1 MKAMKD
7 YHDQYLKCYI
17 LLLADV
23 FENFG
28 NSSLQNYGL
37 SHYLSIP
44 GLRWDA
50 MLKMTKIKFEIS
62 PFPDICVFFM
72 KGKRCGISYISNG
85 YSKASNKYL
94 KILWPKIL
102 LLVKLKN

>member
-1 MKAMKD
+1 MID

-23 FENFG
+23 FENFS

-44 GLRWDA
+44 GLRQDA
-50 MLKMTKIKFEIS
+50 MLKMTKIKLEIS
-62 PFPDICVFFM
+62 LFLDI
-72 KGKRCGISYISNG
+72 CGISYISNG
-85 YSKASNKYL
+85 YSKTSDKYL
-94 KILWPKIL
+94 KIL
-102 LLVKLKN
+102 

>member
-1 MKAMKD
+1 MKD

-23 FENFG
+23 FENFS

-44 GLRWDA
+44 GLR
-50 MLKMTKIKFEIS
+50 
-62 PFPDICVFFM
+62 
-72 KGKRCGISYISNG
+72 
-85 YSKASNKYL
+85 
-94 KILWPKIL
+94 
-102 LLVKLKN
+102 